1 MKVLVINAGS
11 SSIKYQL
18 IDMDT
23 TDVLA
28 KGNCSRIGLDGLFE
42 HKTQDGR
49 KLEKNIAMPDH
60 GAAIKVVLE
69 TLTSGD
75 YAVLQ
80 SMDEIY
86 AVGHRIVHGGEK
98 FKEAMLV
105 TDDVI
110 RGIEEVTPLAPLHNP
125 GSVTGIKACRK
136 EMPNIPHVVVFDTAF
151 HQTMPRK
158 AYLYAVPYEF
168 YEKYAVR
175 RYGFHGTSHRYL
187 SERLAELMGKDK
199 SEIKAITCH
208 LGNGSSITAIDG
220 GKCVDTSMGF
230 TPLAGIPMGTR
241 TGTIDPSVVTYL
253 MEKENMTA
261 AEMSVFMNK
270 KCGFLGLSGISSDS
284 RDIEDAAQA
293 GDERA
298 IRTQEVVRYEI
309 VKYIGGYVAAMGGL
323 DALVFSAGIGENNP
337 NLRANVC
344 RQLAYFGVKIDEAK
358 NDTIIHGKEAEITAP
373 GARVRTFVIPTNE
386 EYMIAKD
393 TLAVI
398 AKAGK

>member
-1 MKVLVINAGS
+1 
-11 SSIKYQL
+11 
-18 IDMDT
+18 
-23 TDVLA
+23 
-28 KGNCSRIGLDGLFE
+28 
-42 HKTQDGR
+42 
-49 KLEKNIAMPDH
+49 
-60 GAAIKVVLE
+60 
-69 TLTSGD
+69 
-75 YAVLQ
+75 
-80 SMDEIY
+80 
-86 AVGHRIVHGGEK
+86 
-98 FKEAMLV
+98 
-105 TDDVI
+105 
-110 RGIEEVTPLAPLHNP
+110 
-125 GSVTGIKACRK
+125 
-136 EMPNIPHVVVFDTAF
+136 
-151 HQTMPRK
+151 MPRK

-337 NLRANVC
+337 TCAPTSAVSSRISASRSTKRRTTPSSTAKKRKSRRRARAC
-344 RQLAYFGVKIDEAK
+344 
-358 NDTIIHGKEAEITAP
+358 AP
-373 GARVRTFVIPTNE
+373 LSSPPMRNT
-386 EYMIAKD
+386 
-393 TLAVI
+393 
-398 AKAGK
+398 